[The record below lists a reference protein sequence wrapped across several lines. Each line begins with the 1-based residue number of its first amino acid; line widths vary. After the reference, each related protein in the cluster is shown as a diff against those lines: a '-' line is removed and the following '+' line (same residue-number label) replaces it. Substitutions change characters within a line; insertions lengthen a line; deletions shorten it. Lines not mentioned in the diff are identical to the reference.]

1 MIHHISITTN
11 EVKTKIKT
19 GDIKFGGN
27 KNLKIYGTLNCKSGL
42 RIKRENRVFFS
53 SIEEAIES
61 NFRPCG
67 NCMKEAYK
75 KWKNEIV

>member
-1 MIHHISITTN
+1 MIHHTSFKDKEIR
-11 EVKTKIKT
+11 TKIRT

-42 RIKRENRVFFS
+42 RMKREKRVFFS
-53 SIEEAIES
+53 SIEEAIKS

-75 KWKNEIV
+75 KWRNEIV

>member
-1 MIHHISITTN
+1 MIHHISITNN
-11 EVKTKIKT
+11 EVKAKIKT

-27 KNLKIYGTLNCKSGL
+27 MNLKIYGNLNCKSGF
-42 RIKRENRVFFS
+42 RMKRENRVFFS
-53 SIEEAIES
+53 SKEEAIES